1 MKKKKTLSALCSL
14 LLTLSL
20 TPMAAAAQ
28 PTSQQTEA
36 SVSVRA
42 DDGFKPVLRFAV
54 ISDLHISKD
63 RSHHVFSSTFPKTMK
78 TLYEIS
84 SANPYHKTL
93 DAVVFS
99 GDLVDFGTKQCY
111 DLLKEAFDKN
121 IRKDET
127 QILAC
132 MGNHEMMEDISSS
145 GVVTVLPGDTDVIN
159 FKEALGYDDIDNHF
173 VINGYHFILSSLL
186 YRNGYQLNRNREWV
200 AEQLQAA
207 AADGADK
214 PIFTFNHF
222 PLIDTV
228 VGTSSKYEH
237 NSEWLGARSEE
248 LYKDYPQIVNF
259 TGHTHTPLSY
269 PNIIFQQ
276 DFTTVAAG
284 CIDRSDLQ
292 DPFAIK
298 NGYHSPI
305 SHNHIVEVDAE
316 NTVRIYPYD
325 FRNGCYL
332 TEEPIEIKNPSDKSG
347 FIYTKEYF
355 EKNYSEQPVFA
366 QDAKIDAEI
375 HLNSIDFS
383 FPQAI
388 LNDTLYSYQCTVKRN
403 GKIEQSCKLN
413 SFAYLQYLKNDDV
426 PARVGGTISGLKRN
440 TEYTLEIQP
449 IDCFYETGASTL
461 SLTFKTASFGLTP
474 WSNPDMKINVYE
486 SFDDCADK
494 ILDSGDY
501 VSKSNGVECAF
512 RNGQIVV
519 TQNPVNQWSTVVLK
533 HGTAVPDTTGAI
545 GLGFYVENN
554 LSHSTNIAGMIYGDG
569 IKTQQI
575 QQGRPFMTVD
585 PETLE
590 ETPGTFG
597 SYGTIPLRAGFKG
610 YVLIPFSSIGEPP
623 LEAGKYIAGENKY
636 ANITNVIFKFTT
648 NNNTNMS
655 LNGQNLVFDNFFV
668 YGSEISY
675 SNESAVGIDRQRA
688 VWAIES
694 AVEAGSEL
702 TGENI
707 AHVEELAA
715 DAQAKINDL
724 KSGQLPQEQLDSFQ
738 DLLQRIEDFRAQ
750 TDKPQETGDLEKSSS
765 PSLLIWGAAL
775 CLLAVLTLGTVVIV
789 RKKSTAKK

>member
-20 TPMAAAAQ
+20 TPMVAAAQ
-28 PTSQQTEA
+28 PAAQT
-36 SVSVRA
+36 A
-42 DDGFKPVLRFAV
+42 DDSFKPVLRFAV
-54 ISDLHISKD
+54 ISDLHIARD

-84 SANPYHKTL
+84 SSNAYHKTL

-111 DLLKEAFDKN
+111 DLLKEAFDQN
-121 IRKDET
+121 IHKDET

-132 MGNHEMMEDISSS
+132 MGNHEMMENISGSA
-145 GVVTVLPGDTDVIN
+145 VTVLPGDTDVIN

-186 YRNGYQLNRNREWV
+186 YRNGYQLNRNRDWV
-200 AEQLQAA
+200 DEQLKIA

-332 TEEPIEIKNPSDKSG
+332 TEEPIEIKNPSDKNG
-347 FIYTKEYF
+347 FVYTKEYF
-355 EKNYSEQPVFA
+355 EKNYSEQSVFA
-366 QDAKIDAEI
+366 EDAKIDAVV
-375 HLNSIDFS
+375 HMNSIDFS
-383 FPQAI
+383 FPQAT

-403 GKIEQSCKLN
+403 GKIVQTCKLN
-413 SFAYLQYLKNDDV
+413 SFAYMQYLKNDSV
-426 PARVGGTISGLKRN
+426 PARVGGSISGLERN

-449 IDCFYETGASTL
+449 IDCFYETGDSTL
-461 SLTFKTASFGLTP
+461 SLTFKTESFGLTP
-474 WSNPDMKINVYE
+474 WSNPDMKINVYA

-494 ILDSGDY
+494 VLDSDDY
-501 VSKSNGVECAF
+501 IFKANGVECAF
-512 RNGQIVV
+512 RGGQVVV
-519 TQNPVNQWSTVVLK
+519 TKNPVGQWSTVVLN
-533 HGTAVPDTTGAI
+533 HGTAVPDTTGAA

-554 LSHSTNIAGMIYGDG
+554 LSHSTYIAGMIYGDG
-569 IKTQQI
+569 MEEQI
-575 QQGRPFMTVD
+575 QQDCPFMLVD

-590 ETPGTFG
+590 ETPDTFG
-597 SYGTIPLRAGFKG
+597 TYGTLSIPAGFKG
-610 YVLIPFSSIGEPP
+610 YVLIPFSSIGNPA
-623 LEAGKYIAGENKY
+623 LEAGKYVAGENRY

-655 LNGQNLVFDNFFV
+655 LNGENLVFDNFFV
-668 YGSEISY
+668 YGNGISY
-675 SNESAVGIDRQRA
+675 NNESAVGIDRQRA
-688 VWAIES
+688 AWAVES
-694 AVEAGSEL
+694 ALEAGSEL
-702 TGENI
+702 TKENI

-715 DAQAKINDL
+715 DAQAKINAL
-724 KSGQLPQEQLDSFQ
+724 KSGQLPQEQLKGFQ
-738 DLLQRIEDFRAQ
+738 DLLQRIKDFRAQ
-750 TDKPQETGDLEKSSS
+750 ADKPDQPQETGDPLAKPSSVS
-765 PSLLIWGAAL
+765 PIIWGAAL

-789 RKKSTAKK
+789 KKKSEKAVKK